1 MITRAVGHVQIVKHD
16 ELLELKSPMPDSVAA
31 VWSFKKNNE
40 EARRIRTVPER
51 KQKITRNISSSE
63 AKAV

>member
-16 ELLELKSPMPDSVAA
+16 ELLELKGPMPDSVSA
-31 VWSFKKNNE
+31 VWPFKKNE